1 MEKVF
6 GAIDIGAS
14 SGRVIAGTFVAGK
27 ISLNEVHRFPNGAVE
42 SGGILVWDFTKLMD
56 EVRVGIANLSAHANG
71 VGGSIVSLGIDTWA
85 VDYGLVRDGQL
96 LAQPNCYRDPLNQIG
111 ADDVHS
117 RISFAEMYEIAG
129 LQFLPFNSIYQLARQ
144 SKFNPEQLE
153 SATDIMLIPDLIG
166 FLLTGKK
173 ATERTNAS
181 TTGMLDATTRSWSQ
195 EIIERAGLTQAASKF
210 PELRSAGETLGKVL
224 PEFGDGLKNT
234 NVVLVG
240 SHDTASA
247 VVGVPADSD
256 EFAFISSGTWSL
268 LGSEIPAP
276 ILSEASRRANF
287 TNELGVQNRVRYL
300 KNLSGLWLLAEC
312 LREWKLETDL
322 NALGNLL
329 IEAASFDPDSL
340 LDLSDVNLI
349 SPGNMPYKINRQ
361 LERAGKNP
369 LGKKHECVAVILHS
383 LAKSYADNLGSLEIL
398 TDKVFDAIHV
408 VGGGSQNALLSQL
421 TANYSQKPVL
431 SGPVEATAIGNL
443 VVQMQAAGVVPMEL
457 SEARAIIAN
466 STFKLTTYEPE
477 GKKHG

>member
-56 EVRVGIANLSAHANG
+56 EVRVGITKLSEHANG

-173 ATERTNAS
+173 ATEKTNAS
-181 TTGMLDATTRSWSQ
+181 TTGMLDTTTRSWSQ

>member
-1 MEKVF
+1 M
-6 GAIDIGAS
+6 
-14 SGRVIAGTFVAGK
+14 IAGTFVAGK

-173 ATERTNAS
+173 ATEKTNAS

>member
-173 ATERTNAS
+173 ATEKTNAS

>member
-181 TTGMLDATTRSWSQ
+181 TTGMLDATTRSWSR
-195 EIIERAGLTQAASKF
+195 EIIERAGLTRASSKF

>member
-1 MEKVF
+1 MAKVF

-27 ISLNEVHRFPNGAVE
+27 ISLHEVHRFPNGAVE
-42 SGGILVWDFTKLMD
+42 SEGILVWDFTKLMD
-56 EVRVGIANLSAHANG
+56 EVRVGITKLSEHASG
-71 VGGSIVSLGIDTWA
+71 FGGSVVSLGIDTWA

-173 ATERTNAS
+173 ATEKTNAS
-181 TTGMLDATTRSWSQ
+181 ATGMLDATTRSWSQ
-195 EIIERAGLTQAASKF
+195 EIIERAGLTRASSKF
-210 PELRSAGETLGKVL
+210 PELKSAGETLGKVL
-224 PEFGDGLKNT
+224 PEFGDGLENT

-247 VVGVPADSD
+247 VVGVPANSD

-329 IEAASFDPDSL
+329 MEAASFDPDSL

-361 LERAGKNP
+361 LERAGKKP
-369 LGKKHECVAVILHS
+369 VEKKHEFVALILHS
-383 LAKSYADNLGSLEIL
+383 LAKSYADNLGSLEVL
-398 TDKVFDAIHV
+398 TGKIFEAIHV

-431 SGPVEATAIGNL
+431 AGPVEATAIGNL
-443 VVQMQAAGVVPMEL
+443 VVQMQAAGLVPMEL
-457 SEARAIIAN
+457 SKARAVIAN
-466 STFKLTTYEPE
+466 STFQLTTYEPE

>member
-1 MEKVF
+1 MAKVF

-27 ISLNEVHRFPNGAVE
+27 ISLHEVHRFPNGAVE
-42 SGGILVWDFTKLMD
+42 SEGILVWDFTKLMD
-56 EVRVGIANLSAHANG
+56 EVRVGITKLSEHASG
-71 VGGSIVSLGIDTWA
+71 FGGSVVSLGIDTWA

-173 ATERTNAS
+173 ATEKTNAS

-195 EIIERAGLTQAASKF
+195 EIIEKAGLTRASSKF
-210 PELRSAGETLGKVL
+210 PELKSAGETLGKVL
-224 PEFGDGLKNT
+224 PEFGDGLENT

-247 VVGVPADSD
+247 VVGVPANSD

-329 IEAASFDPDSL
+329 MEAASFDPDSL

-361 LERAGKNP
+361 LERAGKKP
-369 LGKKHECVAVILHS
+369 VEKKHEFVALILHS
-383 LAKSYADNLGSLEIL
+383 LAKSYADNLGSLEVL
-398 TDKVFDAIHV
+398 TGKIFEAIHV

-431 SGPVEATAIGNL
+431 AGPVEATAIGNL
-443 VVQMQAAGVVPMEL
+443 VVQMQAAGLVPMEL
-457 SEARAIIAN
+457 SKARAVIAN
-466 STFKLTTYEPE
+466 STFQLTTYEPE

>member
-1 MEKVF
+1 MAKVF

-27 ISLNEVHRFPNGAVE
+27 ISLHEVHRFPNGAVE
-42 SGGILVWDFTKLMD
+42 SEGILVWDFTKLMD
-56 EVRVGIANLSAHANG
+56 EVRVGITKLSEHASG
-71 VGGSIVSLGIDTWA
+71 FGGSVVSLGIDTWA

-173 ATERTNAS
+173 ATEKTNAS

-195 EIIERAGLTQAASKF
+195 EIIERAGLTRASSKF
-210 PELRSAGETLGKVL
+210 PELKSAGETLGKVL
-224 PEFGDGLKNT
+224 PEFGDGLENT

-247 VVGVPADSD
+247 VVGVPANSD

-329 IEAASFDPDSL
+329 MEAASFDPDSL

-361 LERAGKNP
+361 LERAGKKP
-369 LGKKHECVAVILHS
+369 VEKKHEFVALILHS
-383 LAKSYADNLGSLEIL
+383 LAKSYADNLGSLEVL
-398 TDKVFDAIHV
+398 TGKIFEAIHV

-431 SGPVEATAIGNL
+431 AGPVEATAIGNL
-443 VVQMQAAGVVPMEL
+443 VVQMQAAGLVPMEL
-457 SEARAIIAN
+457 SKARAVIAN
-466 STFKLTTYEPE
+466 STFQLTTYEPE
-477 GKKHG
+477 GKNHG

>member
-181 TTGMLDATTRSWSQ
+181 TTGMLDATTRSWSR
-195 EIIERAGLTQAASKF
+195 EIIERAGLTRASSKF
-210 PELRSAGETLGKVL
+210 PELKSAGETLGKVL

>member
-56 EVRVGIANLSAHANG
+56 EVRVGIAKLSAHANG

-173 ATERTNAS
+173 ATEKTNAS

>member
-1 MEKVF
+1 MVKVF

-27 ISLNEVHRFPNGAVE
+27 ISLHEVHRFPNGAVE
-42 SGGILVWDFTKLMD
+42 SEGILVWDFTKLMD
-56 EVRVGIANLSAHANG
+56 EVRVGITKLSEHASG
-71 VGGSIVSLGIDTWA
+71 FGGSVVSLGIDTWA

-173 ATERTNAS
+173 ATEKTNAS

-195 EIIERAGLTQAASKF
+195 EIIERAGLTRASSKF
-210 PELRSAGETLGKVL
+210 PELKSAGETLGKVL
-224 PEFGDGLKNT
+224 PEFGDGLENT

-247 VVGVPADSD
+247 VVGVPANSD

-329 IEAASFDPDSL
+329 MEAASFDPDSL

-361 LERAGKNP
+361 LERAGKKP
-369 LGKKHECVAVILHS
+369 VEKKHEFVALILHS
-383 LAKSYADNLGSLEIL
+383 LAKSYADNLGSLEVL
-398 TDKVFDAIHV
+398 TGKIFEAIHV

-431 SGPVEATAIGNL
+431 AGPVEATAIGNL
-443 VVQMQAAGVVPMEL
+443 VVQMQAAGLVPMEL
-457 SEARAIIAN
+457 SKARAVIAN
-466 STFKLTTYEPE
+466 STFQLTTYEPE

>member
-42 SGGILVWDFTKLMD
+42 SEGILVWDFTKLMD

-173 ATERTNAS
+173 ATEKTNAS

>member
-56 EVRVGIANLSAHANG
+56 EVRVGITKLSEHANG

-173 ATERTNAS
+173 ATEKTNAS

-224 PEFGDGLKNT
+224 PEFGDGLENT
-234 NVVLVG
+234 HVVLVG

-247 VVGVPADSD
+247 VVGVPASVD

-276 ILSEASRRANF
+276 ILSEASRRSNF

-312 LREWKLETDL
+312 LREWKLDTDL
-322 NALGNLL
+322 NALGSLL
-329 IEAASFDPDSL
+329 IEAANFNPDSL
-340 LDLSDVNLI
+340 LDLADANLI

-369 LGKKHECVAVILHS
+369 LGKKHEYVAVILHS
-383 LAKSYADNLGSLEIL
+383 LAKSYADNLGFLEIL

-421 TANYSQKPVL
+421 TANYSRKLVL
-431 SGPVEATAIGNL
+431 AGPVEATAIGNL

>member
-181 TTGMLDATTRSWSQ
+181 TTGMLDATTRSWSR
-195 EIIERAGLTQAASKF
+195 EIIERAGLTRASSKF
-210 PELRSAGETLGKVL
+210 PELKSAGETLGKVL

-398 TDKVFDAIHV
+398 LLYLDAIHV
-408 VGGGSQNALLSQL
+408 VAAPPPGEARCHRRCGAC
-421 TANYSQKPVL
+421 V
-431 SGPVEATAIGNL
+431 GPVEATAIGNL

>member
-56 EVRVGIANLSAHANG
+56 EVRVGITKLSEHAKG
-71 VGGSIVSLGIDTWA
+71 FGGSVVSLGVDTWA

-173 ATERTNAS
+173 ATEKTNAS

-195 EIIERAGLTQAASKF
+195 EIIERAGLTRASSKF
-210 PELRSAGETLGKVL
+210 PELKSAGETLGKVL

-247 VVGVPADSD
+247 VVGVPANSD

-329 IEAASFDPDSL
+329 MEAASFDPDSL

-361 LERAGKNP
+361 LERAGKKP
-369 LGKKHECVAVILHS
+369 VEKKHEFVALILHS

-398 TDKVFDAIHV
+398 TGKVFDAIHV

-431 SGPVEATAIGNL
+431 AGPVEATAIGNL
-443 VVQMQAAGVVPMEL
+443 VVQMQAAGLVPMEL
-457 SEARAIIAN
+457 SEARAVIAN
-466 STFKLTTYEPE
+466 STFQLTTYEPE

>member
-1 MEKVF
+1 MAKVF

-27 ISLNEVHRFPNGAVE
+27 ISLHEVHRFPNGAVE
-42 SGGILVWDFTKLMD
+42 SEGILVWDFTKLMD
-56 EVRVGIANLSAHANG
+56 EVRVGITKLSEHASG
-71 VGGSIVSLGIDTWA
+71 FGGSVVSLGIDTWA

-173 ATERTNAS
+173 ATEKTNAS

-195 EIIERAGLTQAASKF
+195 EIIERAGLTRASSKF
-210 PELRSAGETLGKVL
+210 PELKSAGETLGKVL
-224 PEFGDGLKNT
+224 PEFGDGLENT

-247 VVGVPADSD
+247 VVGVPANSD

-329 IEAASFDPDSL
+329 MEAASFDPDSL

-361 LERAGKNP
+361 LERAGKKP
-369 LGKKHECVAVILHS
+369 VEKKHEFVALILHS
-383 LAKSYADNLGSLEIL
+383 LAKSYADNLGSLEVL
-398 TDKVFDAIHV
+398 TGKIFEAIHV

-431 SGPVEATAIGNL
+431 AGPVEATAIGNL
-443 VVQMQAAGVVPMEL
+443 VVQMQAAGLVPMEL
-457 SEARAIIAN
+457 SKARAVIAN
-466 STFKLTTYEPE
+466 STFQLTTYEPE